1 MGDTLSSE
9 SSKKSPIRVPD
20 YSLAQLFQ
28 NVKRN
33 LHLGSRVVVKWSV
46 SHFLIKW
53 RFLEQ

>member
-1 MGDTLSSE
+1 MGGASRKHDSVTP
-9 SSKKSPIRVPD
+9 PIRIPD

-33 LHLGSRVVVKWSV
+33 LHLGPRVVAKWSV